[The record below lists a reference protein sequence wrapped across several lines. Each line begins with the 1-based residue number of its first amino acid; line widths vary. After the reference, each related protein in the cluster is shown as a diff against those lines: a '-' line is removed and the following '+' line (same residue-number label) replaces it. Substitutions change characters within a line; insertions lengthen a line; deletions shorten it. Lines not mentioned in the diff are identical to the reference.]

1 VSSGPKFDVRQGSEE
16 SKKNK
21 IKIKVKLDGPLK

>member
-1 VSSGPKFDVRQGSEE
+1 MECGKVGQTGSEE

-21 IKIKVKLDGPLK
+21 NSDSKNENAEIR